1 MEKSFNMDKNKIID
15 VVENSEHKSNNE
27 LLETLN
33 ILLDEYTKTKE
44 LIINLTKHL
53 DIIEEYYNIVNKEI
67 GKRLT

>member
-1 MEKSFNMDKNKIID
+1 MDKNKIID